1 MKHSLI
7 DDIPGNK
14 RSLSKFKNIE
24 IISSIFSDHNGMKST
39 TNRNEVKKNVYVETK
54 QHPTLKKKRF
64 VTKRG
69 NLKIP

>member
-24 IISSIFSDHNGMKST
+24 IISSIFYDHNGMKST
-39 TNRNEVKKNVYVETK
+39 TEKETEKRDCMEIK
-54 QHPTLKKKRF
+54 QHATEKPNVSKLK
-64 VTKRG
+64 
-69 NLKIP
+69 